1 MARAVTSSHDELAL
15 RLLAQGEMEVLGL
28 MPRAS
33 NYTFLAR
40 VRLGDAE
47 AHAIYKPRDGE
58 VPLWDFPDG
67 TLCKREVAAYVVAS
81 SLGWPSVPPTVLR
94 DGPEGIGSAQLFIE
108 FDPRHHFFTLQE
120 QRTDDFRRIAVFDAI
135 VNNADRK
142 GGHCLLGKD
151 GEIHVIDHG
160 VCFSSSPKLRT
171 VIWDFAGDPIPEVL
185 LADVARLEAELRD
198 GPTRAALAGL
208 LDPIEL
214 DATHRRTETI
224 IRSKRFPL
232 PGPER
237 PYPWPAV

>member
-47 AHAIYKPRDGE
+47 ANAIYKPRDGE

>member
-1 MARAVTSSHDELAL
+1 
-15 RLLAQGEMEVLGL
+15 MEVLGL

-47 AHAIYKPRDGE
+47 ANAIYKPRDGE

>member
-1 MARAVTSSHDELAL
+1 MGRAVTSSHGELAL

-47 AHAIYKPRDGE
+47 ANAVYKPRDGE

-108 FDPRHHFFTLQE
+108 FDPRHHFFTLQK
-120 QRTDDFRRIAVFDAI
+120 QRADDFRRIAVFDAI

>member
-47 AHAIYKPRDGE
+47 ANAIYKPRDGE

-198 GPTRAALAGL
+198 SPTRAALAGL